1 MARTRSTRA
10 HEEVLKATLKLL
22 TDRGIDATSVDA
34 IAEVS
39 GVSKATIYKHWRT
52 KEDLCLEALSKVD
65 GQPPVFDSDD
75 PRSDLVELLNYIA
88 RSRKPDTPAKLWTRI
103 VGYAVGNPAFGNA
116 LRERYVEPRNA
127 QIRRLVRK
135 AISQG
140 QLRTDLDLAIAP
152 DMLFGPIMNRRLVN
166 TMVPADLPEK
176 LVAAY
181 WKANAPNSPR
191 SSSKSRKRS

>member
-1 MARTRSTRA
+1 MARTRSARA

-52 KEDLCLEALSKVD
+52 KEKICLEALNKVD

-75 PRSDLVELLNYIA
+75 PRSDLVELLEYIA
-88 RSRKPDTPAKLWTRI
+88 RSRKPDTPGKLWTRI

-116 LRERYVEPRNA
+116 LRARYVEPRNA
-127 QIRRLVRK
+127 QIRRLIRR

-140 QLRTDLDLAIAP
+140 QLRDDLDLGIAP

-166 TMVPADLPEK
+166 TVVPPDLPEK
-176 LVAAY
+176 LVDAY
-181 WKANAPNSPR
+181 WKANAPDSARPISKRRR
-191 SSSKSRKRS
+191 S